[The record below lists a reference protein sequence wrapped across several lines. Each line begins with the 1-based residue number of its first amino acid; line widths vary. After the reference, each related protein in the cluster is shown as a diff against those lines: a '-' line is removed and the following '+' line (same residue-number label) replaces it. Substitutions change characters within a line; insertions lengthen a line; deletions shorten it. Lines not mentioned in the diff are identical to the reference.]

1 MPARDT
7 GWPAATPLRKRPRSP
22 RIMRRMPD
30 PHEPGPG
37 DSTALKGKRGL
48 RRLLNATRY
57 SIDGLASAWRHE
69 DAFRQ
74 EVLLVAVLVPVA
86 LLLPVTAVEKLL
98 LIGSLLLVLIVELLN
113 TAVEVTVDRDSVRI
127 DPLGKRAKD
136 YGSAAVMIVLLIAGM
151 TWVTIL
157 ASHYL

>member
-1 MPARDT
+1 
-7 GWPAATPLRKRPRSP
+7 
-22 RIMRRMPD
+22 MRRMPD
-30 PHEPGPG
+30 AHEPGPG

-57 SIDGLASAWRHE
+57 SIDGLTSAWRHE

-74 EVLLVAVLVPVA
+74 ELLLVAVLAPVA
-86 LLLPVTAVEKLL
+86 FLLPVTAVEKVL

-113 TAVEVTVDRDSVRI
+113 TAIEVAVDRDSVRI

-157 ASHYL
+157 GSHYL

>member
-1 MPARDT
+1 
-7 GWPAATPLRKRPRSP
+7 
-22 RIMRRMPD
+22 MRRMPD
-30 PHEPGPG
+30 VDAPGPG

-57 SIDGLASAWRHE
+57 SIDGLVAAWRHE
-69 DAFRQ
+69 SAFRQ
-74 EVLLVAVLVPVA
+74 ELLLAAVLVPVA
-86 LLLPVTAVEKLL
+86 ILLPLAAVEKVL

-113 TAVEVTVDRDSVRI
+113 TAVEVAVDRDSLRI
-127 DPLGKRAKD
+127 DPLAKRAKD

-157 ASHYL
+157 GSHYL

>member
-1 MPARDT
+1 MNDADD
-7 GWPAATPLRKRPRSP
+7 S
-22 RIMRRMPD
+22 
-30 PHEPGPG
+30 EPS

-48 RRLLNATRY
+48 RRLMNATRY
-57 SIDGLASAWRHE
+57 SIDGLAAAWRLE

-74 EVLLVAVLVPVA
+74 ELLFVAVLVPVA
-86 LLLPVTAVEKLL
+86 ILLPVSAVEKVL
-98 LIGSLLLVLIVELLN
+98 LIGSLLLVLLVELLN
-113 TAVEVTVDRDSVRI
+113 TAIEVAVDRDSVRI

-157 ASHYL
+157 GSHYL